1 MASIKVKGKSL
12 KVKAFLI
19 CSGLLALCFQ
29 PVKAQTFAEWFSQ
42 GKTQIKYLQQQ
53 IAALIALENSTKQCY
68 NMLHSEWS
76 AIGNFKNG
84 EFTLHQGYYTSL
96 TQVNPQVK
104 SSTDVNSVQGEQ
116 QSIVS
121 QFNAISNLTGLSPDE
136 QAYAKTVQQN
146 LLADLNK
153 NLDDLGSVLADGKL
167 TMSDDERIQRIR
179 QLTAAIKEEYLF
191 TCHFCGQVWLL
202 AITRNQDANDA
213 QTLNNLY
220 GNH

>member
-1 MASIKVKGKSL
+1 MASIKVKGESKKL
-12 KVKAFLI
+12 K
-19 CSGLLALCFQ
+19 GLCLLLCALCFQ
-29 PVKAQTFAEWFSQ
+29 HVKAQSFSFSDLFGQ
-42 GKTQIKYLQQQ
+42 GGKNIRNMQAQ
-53 IAALIALENSTKQCY
+53 IAALIALENSTRQCY

-96 TQVNPQVK
+96 NQVNPQVK
-104 SSTDVNSVQGEQ
+104 SSTDINSVQGEQ

-121 QFNAISNLTGLSPDE
+121 QFKAISSLSGLSPGE
-136 QAYAKTVQQN
+136 QAYVKTAQQN

-153 NLDDLGSVLADGKL
+153 NLDDLSAVLADGKL
-167 TMSDDERIQRIR
+167 AMSDDERIRRVR

-191 TCHFCGQVWLL
+191 TCHFCGQVRLL